1 MGKTEKD
8 EINCKLPLISPGARF
23 SKALKTSRA
32 RKAICS
38 SSVSNNGEVYAP
50 ETSCIKGALF
60 ILRICYKNSCA
71 VIVTFEI
78 LLYSF
83 S

>member
-1 MGKTEKD
+1 MSKTEKD
-8 EINCKLPLISPGARF
+8 AINCKLPLISPGVRF

-60 ILRICYKNSCA
+60 ILRM
-71 VIVTFEI
+71 
-78 LLYSF
+78 LLKQRCNRNVRDF
-83 S
+83 AI